1 MTRQPATSIHPAE
14 RLAALVN
21 YGLLIVAPFTLNSL
35 GLLAM
40 LIAYMRRG
48 SADAVAR
55 SHFDSQI
62 RRYWMDLVLVG
73 LGFVCASGALAAG
86 FGAAIEAAMAGFGV
100 RFPVH
105 YDAVHIGLGSI
116 FLLVL
121 WIVLWAVGFL
131 GLMLGSIF
139 GALRLASGLPA
150 GKTRGR

>member
-1 MTRQPATSIHPAE
+1 MTRPPTSTINPAE

-40 LIAYMRRG
+40 TIAYSRRR
-48 SADAVAR
+48 SADPIAR

-73 LGFVCASGALAAG
+73 LGVAFAAGALAAG
-86 FGAAIEAAMAGFGV
+86 FGAVIEGGMAALGV
-100 RFPVH
+100 KSPVH
-105 YDAVHIGLGSI
+105 YDAVHIGFGAV
-116 FLLVL
+116 FLLVM
-121 WIVLWAVGFL
+121 WILTWAIGLL
-131 GLMLGSIF
+131 GLLLGSLY

-150 GKTRGR
+150 GKRRG